1 MITAH
6 TGVIVAVVRRKI
18 GGQRKLRIR
27 VEWKKTDRGAANY
40 WYSRQE
46 VDNFLADKSAGSG
59 RAGIINDSS
68 SF

>member
-46 VDNFLADKSAGSG
+46 VDKFLADKSK
-59 RAGIINDSS
+59 RT
-68 SF
+68 